1 MNLKRFYTTFLLV
14 ISCYTMIYAASPK
27 SDGKATKWSIEQANQ
42 WAAKTGWLRGA
53 NFNPS
58 TAINQLETWQA
69 ESFDTVTIQP
79 RTGLGPKHW
88 LECHEGISSSRR
100 LADRSKRF

>member
-42 WAAKTGWLRGA
+42 WAAKPAGFAEPISIQVQQSISSKPGRPNLLIPL
-53 NFNPS
+53 PS
-58 TAINQLETWQA
+58 TANW
-69 ESFDTVTIQP
+69 V
-79 RTGLGPKHW
+79 GPKA
-88 LECHEGISSSRR
+88 
-100 LADRSKRF
+100 LA